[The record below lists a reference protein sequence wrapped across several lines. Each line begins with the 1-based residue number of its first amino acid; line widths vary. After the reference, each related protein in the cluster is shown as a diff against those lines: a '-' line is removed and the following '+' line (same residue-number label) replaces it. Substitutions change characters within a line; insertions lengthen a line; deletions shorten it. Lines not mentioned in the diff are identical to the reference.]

1 MNLKDLKKISRAYRV
16 ALVRSA
22 SRAINVVLQA
32 RLVFSFCVG
41 GYTKGKKMS
50 LSHKTTINVLYV
62 CNSDASYV
70 TGPTKIDHVSANYTK
85 LYFR

>member
-32 RLVFSFCVG
+32 RLIFSFCVG
-41 GYTKGKKMS
+41 GYTKRKNES
-50 LSHKTTINVLYV
+50 VLQDYHHCIV
-62 CNSDASYV
+62 CM
-70 TGPTKIDHVSANYTK
+70 
-85 LYFR
+85 